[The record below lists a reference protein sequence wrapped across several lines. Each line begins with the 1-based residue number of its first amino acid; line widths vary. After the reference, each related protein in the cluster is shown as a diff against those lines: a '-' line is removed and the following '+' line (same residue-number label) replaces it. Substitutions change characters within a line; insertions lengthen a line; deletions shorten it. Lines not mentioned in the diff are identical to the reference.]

1 MVNPVID
8 KLLEVVKDAEKQNK
22 ITQRELAPFLFLWQ
36 ALFKLSSVV
45 LFYLLMKL
53 GSILASQPSKVEVTK
68 VLSFLVIDLLLIS
81 LFGNLISLNLKKLP
95 NDSEAVCVKLKQYL
109 NDNYWNNESKVIE
122 FVMAELSSK
131 REDTRKKFEGIIKII
146 TLLPMLF
153 FTTVL
158 STYVKNLLDGNTSDL
173 DRTVIVRLFIL
184 YLLSRFIYYIFM
196 RYIREPDWGRA
207 SKESRLYR
215 YLSIV
220 KYNVLENHHSKI
232 DS

>member
-53 GSILASQPSKVEVTK
+53 GSILASQPKVEVTK
-68 VLSFLVIDLLLIS
+68 VLSSLVIDLLLIT
-81 LFGNLISLNLKKLP
+81 LFGNLINFNLKKLP

-173 DRTVIVRLFIL
+173 DSTVIVRLFIL
-184 YLLSRFIYYIFM
+184 YLFSRFIYYIFM

-207 SKESRLYR
+207 SKESRLYK

-220 KYNVLENHHSKI
+220 KYKVLENHHSKI

>member
-22 ITQRELAPFLFLWQ
+22 ITQRELAPFLILWQ

-53 GSILASQPSKVEVTK
+53 GSILASQPSIVEVTK
-68 VLSFLVIDLLLIS
+68 VLSSLVIDLLLIR
-81 LFGNLISLNLKKLP
+81 LFGNLISFNLKKLP

-109 NDNYWNNESKVIE
+109 NNNYWNNESKVIE

-131 REDTRKKFEGIIKII
+131 REDTRKKIEGIIKII

-158 STYVKNLLDGNTSDL
+158 STYVKNLLDGNTSNI
-173 DRTVIVRLFIL
+173 DRTVIVRLFTL
-184 YLLSRFIYYIFM
+184 YLLSRLIYHIFV
-196 RYIREPDWGRA
+196 RYIKEPDLGRA

-220 KYNVLENHHSKI
+220 RYKVLENHNSNI

>member
-22 ITQRELAPFLFLWQ
+22 ITERELAPLLFLWQ
-36 ALFKLSSVV
+36 ALFILSTVV
-45 LFYLLMKL
+45 LFYLLMKI
-53 GSILASQPSKVEVTK
+53 GSILASQPSKVEMIRVS
-68 VLSFLVIDLLLIS
+68 SFLVIDLLFIS
-81 LFGNLISLNLKKLP
+81 LFSYLISCNFKKLP
-95 NDSEAVCVKLKQYL
+95 NGFDAVCVKLKQYL

-158 STYVKNLLDGNTSDL
+158 STYVKNLLDGNTSNI
-173 DRTVIVRLFIL
+173 DRTVIVRLFTL
-184 YLLSRFIYYIFM
+184 YLLSRLIYYIFV
-196 RYIREPDWGRA
+196 RYIKEPDLGRA

-220 KYNVLENHHSKI
+220 RYKVLENHNSEI